1 MKIEGIMIGF
11 LEEPW
16 LTFLSLPHQ
25 EEIVRF
31 DTYAV
36 RCECQE
42 DVEVFSQL
50 SRLSSGQLKR
60 KN

>member
-1 MKIEGIMIGF
+1 MIGF

-16 LTFLSLPHQ
+16 LTFLSLRHQ
-25 EEIVRF
+25 EEMVRF